1 MKKNYQIKF
10 NQPKQLS
17 SEQIKKHQDFDA
29 LFASFDQKHPPQ
41 RRTSNFR
48 NIMWIGSAIAAAT
61 IGVVFW
67 FNQTTV
73 DVTEQYYKEQVA
85 YFEEQAYINPP
96 LENVRPT
103 FASYRVDA
111 STGGTYAYSENSKL
125 IVPEAAF
132 QGANGQAIEGDV
144 NLFYREMHDAVDF
157 FLSGIPLT
165 YDSAGVSYTL
175 ESAGMIEIYAEQ
187 DGKRIRMM
195 PGKSI
200 DIELATEISIPFLNV
215 PPKFNIY
222 KLDVEARNWVYQ
234 EPNQMKVL
242 TSAALSDNPVIQ
254 AYQNQLNEITRQEQ
268 QALAQLEARIAQPS
282 APQKPNTRNSD
293 LPTLE
298 LDFVDSFKGSE
309 KAKTIK
315 NQYDGAVWQLSP
327 NSTAIPTDAVS
338 TEWESA
344 DMKEL
349 ANGEFELSLIKGNER
364 LSLIVQPVLLDA
376 DYAKALEQ
384 YEADLLEYE
393 QKTVDRDGVLT
404 ADRKAIEAEFAT
416 KKQAIVSAMEQENQ
430 THTNSAPR
438 QKRKIVNRFK
448 ANSFGIWNCDRP
460 IAPDPQQAVVAF
472 EDQFGNTY
480 ENQTAYLLDK
490 NRNSV
495 ERILITENT
504 VLEFDVNSTH
514 LLWLVNEDRQVAV
527 MRPEAFKALDTNS
540 DKRQK
545 VNLKLLDQKLE
556 NEEDVRKVVQ
566 L

>member
-10 NQPKQLS
+10 DQPKQIS

-29 LFASFDQKHPPQ
+29 LFADFEQKHPPK
-41 RRTSNFR
+41 RKTSNLR
-48 NIMWIGSAIAAAT
+48 RMIWMGSAIAAAT

-73 DVTEQYYKEQVA
+73 DVTEQYYQEQLA
-85 YFEEQAYINPP
+85 YFEEQPYINPP

-103 FASYRVDA
+103 FASYQVNA

-125 IVPEAAF
+125 TVPEAAF
-132 QGANGQAIEGDV
+132 QGADGQAIEGEV

-165 YDSAGVSYTL
+165 YDSAGVNYTL

-187 DGKRIRMM
+187 NGKRVRMM

-200 DIELATEISIPFLNV
+200 DIELASEISIPFLNV

-222 KLDVEARNWVYQ
+222 KLDIEARNWVYQ
-234 EPNQMKVL
+234 EPNQMNVL
-242 TSAALSDNPVIQ
+242 TNAAPSDNPAIQ
-254 AYQNQLNEITRQEQ
+254 AYQNQLEEIIRQEQ
-268 QALAQLEARIAQPS
+268 QALAELEARIAQPS
-282 APQKPNTRNSD
+282 APQKPNTRNSN

-309 KAKTIK
+309 KAKAIK

-327 NSTAIPTDAVS
+327 NSQAIPADAAGKN
-338 TEWESA
+338 WESA

-349 ANGEFELSLIKGNER
+349 ANGEFELSLIKGEER

-393 QKTVDRDGVLT
+393 QKSVERDGLLT
-404 ADRKAIEAEFAT
+404 ADRKAIEAEFAA
-416 KKQAIVSAMEQENQ
+416 KKQAIVTAMEEENQ
-430 THTNSAPR
+430 TYTNTAPR

-460 IAPDPQQAVVAF
+460 IAPDPQQAIVAF

-495 ERILITENT
+495 ERILVTGNT

-527 MRPEAFKALDTNS
+527 MRPEAFKQLKTGT
-540 DKRQK
+540 KKQQK
-545 VNLKLLDQKLE
+545 VDLKLLDQKLE

>member
-10 NQPKQLS
+10 NQPKQIS

-29 LFASFDQKHPPQ
+29 LFASFEQKHPPKQ
-41 RRTSNFR
+41 KTSNFR
-48 NIMWIGSAIAAAT
+48 RIIWMGSAIAAAT

-67 FNQTTV
+67 FNQTTI
-73 DVTEQYYKEQVA
+73 DVTEQYYEAQMA
-85 YFEEQAYINPP
+85 YFEEQPYINPP

-103 FASYRVDA
+103 FASYQVNAR
-111 STGGTYAYSENSKL
+111 TGGTYPYSENSKL

-132 QGANGQAIEGDV
+132 QGADGQALEGEV

-165 YDSAGVSYTL
+165 YDSAGVNYTL

-187 DGKRIRMM
+187 DGQRVRMM

-200 DIELATEISIPFLNV
+200 DIELASEISIPFLNV

-234 EPNQMKVL
+234 EPNQMSVL
-242 TSAALSDNPVIQ
+242 TSAAPSDNPVIQ
-254 AYQNQLNEITRQEQ
+254 AYQNQLEEITRQEQ

-298 LDFVDSFKGSE
+298 LDFLDSFNGSE
-309 KAKTIK
+309 EAKAIR

-327 NSTAIPTDAVS
+327 NSQAIPADAVS
-338 TEWESA
+338 KEWASA

-349 ANGEFELSLIKGNER
+349 ENGEFELSLIKEEER

-384 YEADLLEYE
+384 YEADLLAYE
-393 QKTVDRDGVLT
+393 QKSVERDGMLT
-404 ADRKAIEAEFAT
+404 ADRTALEVEYAE
-416 KKQAIVSAMEQENQ
+416 KKQAIVAAMEQENQ
-430 THTNSAPR
+430 TYTNTSPR

-460 IAPDPQQAVVAF
+460 IAPDPQQAIVAF

-495 ERILITENT
+495 ERILVTENT
-504 VLEFDVNSTH
+504 VLEFDINSTH
-514 LLWLVNEDRQVAV
+514 LLWLVNVDRQVTV
-527 MRPEAFKALDTNS
+527 MRPEAFKALKTGTE
-540 DKRQK
+540 KQQK
-545 VNLKLLDQKLE
+545 VDLTLLDQKLE
-556 NEEDVRKVVQ
+556 DEEDVRRVV
-566 L
+566 

>member
-10 NQPKQLS
+10 EQSKQMS

-29 LFASFDQKHPPQ
+29 LFADFEQKHPPK
-41 RRTSNFR
+41 RKTSNLR
-48 NIMWIGSAIAAAT
+48 RMIWMGSAIAAAT

-73 DVTEQYYKEQVA
+73 DVTEQYYEEQIA
-85 YFEEQAYINPP
+85 YFEEQPYINPP

-103 FASYRVDA
+103 FASYQVDA
-111 STGGTYAYSENSKL
+111 NTGGTYSYGENSKL

-132 QGANGQAIEGDV
+132 KGADGQVVEGEV

-165 YDSAGVSYTL
+165 YDSAGVNYTL

-187 DGKRIRMM
+187 DGKRVRMM

-200 DIELATEISIPFLNV
+200 DIELATEISVPFLNV
-215 PPKFNIY
+215 PPQFNIY

-234 EPNQMKVL
+234 EPNQMSVL
-242 TSAALSDNPVIQ
+242 TNAAPSSNPALQ
-254 AYQNQLNEITRQEQ
+254 AYQNQLEEITRQEQ

-298 LDFVDSFKGSE
+298 LDFLDSFTGSE
-309 KAKTIK
+309 EAKSIK

-327 NSTAIPTDAVS
+327 NSQAIPTSAAS

-349 ANGEFELSLIKGNER
+349 SNGEFELSLIKGEER

-376 DYAKALEQ
+376 DYAEALEQ

-393 QKTVDRDGVLT
+393 QKSVERDGLLT
-404 ADRKAIEAEFAT
+404 ADRKAIEAEFAG
-416 KKQAIVSAMEQENQ
+416 KKQAVLTAIEQENQ

-438 QKRKIVNRFK
+438 QKRKVVNRFQ

-460 IAPDPQQAVVAF
+460 IAPDPQQAIVAF
-472 EDQFGNTY
+472 NDQFGNTY

-495 ERILITENT
+495 ERILVTENT

-514 LLWLVNEDRQVAV
+514 LLWLVNEDRQIAV
-527 MRPEAFKALDTNS
+527 MRPEAFKKLKTGT
-540 DKRQK
+540 DKKQK
-545 VNLKLLDQKLE
+545 IDLTLLDQKLE
-556 NEEDVRKVVQ
+556 NEEDVRRVVQ